1 MMDLRQRNY
10 MFLETLVTKIV
21 LFLINASNYDSSA
34 ASYVAVWENAP
45 LDYHF
50 KLLKM
55 LIKVRTAEL

>member
-1 MMDLRQRNY
+1 